1 MAKEAVKTYKVVK
14 DKLNNKVHI
23 VWLLGRERVE
33 KLKAGEVVEVTKA
46 ELDLLKLNSL
56 VKLNGGKNGS

>member
-56 VKLNGGKNGS
+56 VKLNGGKDGS